1 MNDPGGTKPILKPI
15 LASGFLIILAT
26 LAVACEKPDASF
38 TTSPSVRALIGTTTG
53 NVAFNPTE
61 APPQEVP
68 EPTGWK
74 FDVGNARFSTLEQGD
89 ASIQVVMQMASRPGP
104 AFELWFERDG
114 KALVRWSGGS
124 ARPYAG
130 AVCFQVLLK
139 HDGEALELGP
149 GHYSFVMAFRDPGT
163 GEIVAAK
170 RVPVVGN
177 VPKGTGAAPG
187 PDSKVFRDLLGCP
200 RSVI

>member
-1 MNDPGGTKPILKPI
+1 MEGASVTLKRLVGLL
-15 LASGFLIILAT
+15 LALALAA

-38 TTSPSVRALIGTTTG
+38 TTSPSVLALIGTTAG
-53 NVAFNPTE
+53 NVAFNPSET
-61 APPQEVP
+61 PPQEVP
-68 EPTGWK
+68 EPAGWK

-104 AFELWFERDG
+104 GFELWFERDG

-139 HDGEALELGP
+139 YKGEALELGP
-149 GHYSFVMAFRDPGT
+149 GKYSFVLAFRDPGT

-177 VPKGTGAAPG
+177 VPKGSGAAPG
-187 PDSKVFRDLLGCP
+187 ADSKVFKDLLGCP